1 MADIWHGLGAKH
13 SSMRREL
20 LEWARKVTLAFII
33 VIALAIVYVSA
44 RALEVLPRSPLPTTA
59 VTHVSPVTA
68 LPAQNTHGPT
78 EDIPPM
84 MSSTPRLPTSPPT
97 TEGPAAVRIGIV
109 AGHHENDSGAV
120 CPDGLR
126 EADINLAVAER
137 VVGRLNRKE
146 YSVDLLSEFDDKI
159 LGYKANVFLSIH
171 ADSCI
176 PGLSGFKIARSG
188 TSAIPE
194 IEDQL
199 VQDITTSYAEKTGLA
214 FHANSI
220 SEHMR
225 DYHAFRKI
233 AQDTPG
239 AIIELGFMSDDRNI
253 LLYRQDRLARGLVDG
268 IQVFLNS
275 QN

>member
-1 MADIWHGLGAKH
+1 
-13 SSMRREL
+13 MRREAL
-20 LEWARKVTLAFII
+20 QWARKVTLAFII
-33 VIALAIVYVSA
+33 AIVLAIVYVSA
-44 RALEVLPRSPLPTTA
+44 RALDVLPLSPPSVTAVTDVPTTA
-59 VTHVSPVTA
+59 TS
-68 LPAQNTHGPT
+68 PAQSTLRPT
-78 EDIPPM
+78 AEIRPTTSPTPAPPT
-84 MSSTPRLPTSPPT
+84 STPTA
-97 TEGPAAVRIGIV
+97 EGPAGVLIGIV

-126 EADINLAVAER
+126 EVDINLAVAER
-137 VVGRLNRKE
+137 VVGRLKRKG
-146 YSVDLLSEFDDKI
+146 YTVDLLSEFDDRI
-159 LGYKANVFLSIH
+159 SGYKADVFLSIH

-176 PGLSGFKIARSG
+176 PGLSGFKIARSE

-199 VQDITTSYAEKTGLA
+199 VNNTITAYGERTGLP

-233 AQDTPG
+233 THDTPG

-253 LLYRQDRLARGLVDG
+253 LLYRQDRLSRGLVNG
-268 IQVFLNS
+268 IQAFLSS
-275 QN
+275 QHKP